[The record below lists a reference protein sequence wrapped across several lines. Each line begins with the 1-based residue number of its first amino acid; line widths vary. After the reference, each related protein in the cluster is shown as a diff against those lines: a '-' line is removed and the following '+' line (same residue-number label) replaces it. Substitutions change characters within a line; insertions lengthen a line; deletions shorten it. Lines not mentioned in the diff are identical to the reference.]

1 MMTSIVMLPVACQWP
16 RLPVVI
22 AILLAAAGALP
33 TARAAAELP
42 RFSRDILPILSDHCF
57 ACHGPDAAGRKGGLR
72 LDTEAGAKA
81 GGKEDGPAIVAGD
94 PGRSALARRIL
105 QQDPDELMPPASA
118 HKPLSKAQIETLT
131 AWIQAGA
138 RWGNHWAYEPIV
150 RPTPPPPSGPAW
162 DRNPIDA
169 FVRARLTSE
178 HLVPSPEASRR
189 TLLRRVTFDL
199 TGLPPSPA
207 ELAAFESDRSPV
219 AYERTVDRLL
229 ASPRHG
235 ERMAWEWLE
244 AARYADSNGY
254 QGDGERTMWPW
265 RDWVVSTMN
274 GNLPFDTFSQWQLAG
289 DLLPEAS
296 STQRLAT
303 GFNRNH
309 MINGEGGRIPEENR
323 IDYLMDQTETVATVW
338 LGATFNC
345 ARCHDHK
352 FDPVSQADYY
362 RLLALFNRTPVDG
375 SGGDPQ
381 SRPNLEVPTPD
392 QTAAVD
398 SAHVQV
404 TSAAVALA
412 TTETTQF
419 PRPAGEAID
428 KTPGFAELPEE
439 VRKALVVEPGRRNA
453 GQLSRM
459 ADHWKTN
466 APPYHARLEA
476 LRQSLD
482 RRDAARRSIPRVMV
496 MEDMVQPRET
506 FQLVRGQYNKP
517 IGRVEPGV
525 PNHLFTPSQGPASA
539 TNRLDLSRWL
549 LDPQHP
555 VTARVIVNRQW
566 QIFFGTG
573 LVRTTEDFGLQS
585 ERASHPDLLDWL
597 AAEFLQSG
605 WDIKHLQRLIVT
617 SATYRQS
624 SRTTPALLA
633 QDPANRLLARGPR
646 HRLPSWMI
654 RDTALAAA
662 GLLVERVGG
671 PPVRTYQPD
680 GVWEE
685 ATFGNKR
692 YQRDSGAA
700 LYRRSLY
707 VFWRRIVGPTLFFD
721 VSNRQSCTVRTPR
734 TNTPLQALLLLNDIT
749 YVEAARALAHRLLVA
764 EPTVPKRRVQSL
776 FQSVLGRDP
785 TRSEISILLAGVA
798 RHRAGFKADPES
810 ARTLIATGESTS
822 PLRLDPIELAA
833 WTLACSTVLNLDEA
847 LSKE

>member
-1 MMTSIVMLPVACQWP
+1 MMVPIVMFPVACQWL
-16 RLPVVI
+16 RLPVSV
-22 AILLAAAGALP
+22 AILLAAAAVVP
-33 TARAAAELP
+33 TARAASELP
-42 RFSRDILPILSDHCF
+42 RFSRDVLPILSDHCF

-72 LDTEAGAKA
+72 LDTEEGART
-81 GGKEDGPAIVAGD
+81 GGKDDGPAIVAGD
-94 PGRSALARRIL
+94 PGRSALIRRIL
-105 QQDPDELMPPASA
+105 QQDPDEVMPPAS
-118 HKPLSKAQIETLT
+118 HNKPLSKAQIETLT
-131 AWIQAGA
+131 TWIQAGA
-138 RWGNHWAYEPIV
+138 GWGRHWAYEPIV
-150 RPTPPPPSGPAW
+150 RPTPPRSTGPAW

-169 FVRARLTSE
+169 FIRARLTSE
-178 HLVPSPEASRR
+178 KLTPSPEASRR
-189 TLLRRVTFDL
+189 TQLRRVTLDL
-199 TGLPPSPA
+199 TGLPPTPQ
-207 ELAAFESDRSPV
+207 ELAAFESDRSPI
-219 AYERTVDRLL
+219 AYERAVDRLL
-229 ASPRHG
+229 ASPRYG
-235 ERMAWEWLE
+235 ERMSWEWLE

-265 RDWVVSTMN
+265 RDWVMSALN

-289 DLLPEAS
+289 DLLPGAS
-296 STQRLAT
+296 PTQRLAT

-381 SRPNLEVPTPD
+381 SRPNLEVPTAE
-392 QTAAVD
+392 Q
-398 SAHVQV
+398 
-404 TSAAVALA
+404 SAAVESANGQVTAAAEALA
-412 TTETTQF
+412 ITESTQF
-419 PRPAGEAID
+419 PRPAGDAID
-428 KTPGFAELPEE
+428 KAPGFAELPEE
-439 VRKALVVEPGRRNA
+439 VRKALQVEPARRNA
-453 GQLSRM
+453 GQLSRL

-466 APPYHARLEA
+466 APAYHARLET
-476 LRQSLD
+476 LRQGLD
-482 RRDAARRSIPRVMV
+482 RRDAARRAIPRVMV
-496 MEDMVQPRET
+496 MEDQAQARET
-506 FQLVRGQYNKP
+506 FQLVRGQYNKTAA
-517 IGRVEPGV
+517 RVEPGV
-525 PNHLFTPSQGPASA
+525 PNHLFTPSNGPATA
-539 TNRLDLSRWL
+539 TNRLELTRWL

-555 VTARVIVNRQW
+555 VTARVTVNRQW
-566 QIFFGTG
+566 QMFFGTG

-585 ERASHPDLLDWL
+585 ERPSHPDLLDWL
-597 AAEFLQSG
+597 AAEFIESG
-605 WDIKHLQRLIVT
+605 WDVKHLQRLIVT

-624 SRTTPALLA
+624 SRATPALLT

-654 RDTALAAA
+654 RDVALAAA

-685 ATFGNKR
+685 TTFGNKR
-692 YQRDSGAA
+692 YQRDSGAS

-721 VSNRQSCTVRTPR
+721 VANRQTCTVRTPR

-749 YVEAARALAHRLLVA
+749 YVEAARALAARLLVA
-764 EPTVPKRRVQSL
+764 EPASPKRRVQRL

-785 TRSEISILLAGVA
+785 TRSETSILLAGVV
-798 RHRAGFKADPES
+798 RHRAGFQAAPES
-810 ARTLIATGESTS
+810 ARALVATGEST
-822 PLRLDPIELAA
+822 PPTGLDPVELAA

-847 LSKE
+847 ISKE